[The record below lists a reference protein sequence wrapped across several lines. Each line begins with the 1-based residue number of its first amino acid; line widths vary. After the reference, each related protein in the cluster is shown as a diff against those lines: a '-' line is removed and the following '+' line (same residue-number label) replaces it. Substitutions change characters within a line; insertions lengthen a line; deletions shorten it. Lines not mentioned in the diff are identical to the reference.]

1 MKKTLTFIAFLL
13 LPLLVGGISGFFTA
27 EGVNTWYNTLVRPS
41 FNPPGWVFGPVWTTL
56 YILMG
61 ISSWRIFRLEPS
73 RERTAA
79 LGIYFLQLVLNF
91 CWSFIFF
98 RYHFLS
104 AALVEIVV
112 LWCCILWMISRFYR
126 LDRSAAIMNIPYL
139 AWVSFATA
147 LNAAYALLN

>member
-73 RERTAA
+73 QERTAA

-104 AALVEIVV
+104 AALVEIVL

-139 AWVSFATA
+139 TWVSFATA